1 MSTSI
6 EHIKGDTF
14 VRDLAFTDSNG
25 TAINLTGSS
34 IVFTVKAK
42 KEDTVAVISQTAVIT
57 NASGGLAKITI
68 NPLDIAL
75 GEYYYDIQFT
85 DSTGVITT
93 VVRDML
99 TITYQITT

>member
-14 VRDLAFTDSNG
+14 VRDLAFIDSNN
-25 TAINLTGSS
+25 TAINLTGAS
-34 IVFTVKAK
+34 IIFSVKAK
-42 KEDTVAVISQTAVIT
+42 REDTAYILTQSAVIT
-57 NASGGLAKITI
+57 NASGGLAKITV

-75 GEYYYDIQFT
+75 GEYYYDIQLI

-93 VVRDML
+93 VARDML